1 MPRPLIAADPPA
13 QPIAPIAAGSSGTIE
28 IDLQAALLGLEACIS
43 EEYGRVTL
51 GMVQQLREA
60 LLAAT

>member
-1 MPRPLIAADPPA
+1 MPRPLLVADPPA
-13 QPIAPIAAGSSGTIE
+13 QSIAPGVGKIE

-43 EEYGRVTL
+43 DQYGRVTL
-51 GMVQQLREA
+51 GLMQQLREA